1 MRELLTYILTE
12 TDRPRL
18 LLPIPIMLASPMG
31 YTIGALSRLN
41 PLFGPPLT
49 GEQVHLLSLDNV
61 VGPNIKGLADLG
73 VTSLESV
80 ESIAPTYLWRHR
92 PYGQF
97 QAAHVDEASRI
108 DA

>member
-1 MRELLTYILTE
+1 MKQLLQFITAEI
-12 TDRPRL
+12 DRPRL
-18 LLPIPIMLASPMG
+18 LLPIPFVAAGPIG

-49 GEQVHLLSLDNV
+49 GDQVQMLKADNV
-61 VGPNIKGLADLG
+61 ANPAMPGLADLG
-73 VTSLESV
+73 VTSPESV

-97 QAAHVDEASRI
+97 QAPHVDETSRA